1 MSLKPGNSPVQSHIS
16 QMSLKLVAAG
26 FELGVGK
33 VPLQIEQPPSTSTMK
48 AAQGAMA
55 NLLRVLDASSAM
67 EICPKSPAQ
76 YLAAYRRRASTPM
89 EVT

>member
-48 AAQGAMA
+48 AAQGRWRTSSGSSMLVVPWRSALRA
-55 NLLRVLDASSAM
+55 QPNILPPIVDAHLLQWR
-67 EICPKSPAQ
+67 
-76 YLAAYRRRASTPM
+76 
-89 EVT
+89 